1 MFFRVMFKFML
12 HQYFILIFAKS
23 QNLIDPVKSQP
34 PHKTEVN
41 KKYLVL
47 CITSR
52 ANYTRLIQ
60 VLERAGRSQ
69 IQFFATISISN
80 IYFIKQSGP

>member
-12 HQYFILIFAKS
+12 HQYFILIFTKS

-47 CITSR
+47 CITSL
-52 ANYTRLIQ
+52 ANYTADSSRFWS
-60 VLERAGRSQ
+60 GRGGVRSNFLPQLASQ
-69 IQFFATISISN
+69 TFIS
-80 IYFIKQSGP
+80 